1 MGQRGL
7 IDTVPEGVDA
17 ALPHPQPGQMS
28 VLAFPP
34 RGRWAWDARGHERA
48 VRVSAHAREGLINL
62 SMWRDEICV
71 GTVRLQ
77 PDEVAGLVEGLTEGL
92 ARLAER
98 TAESP
103 PSVSELEDRLAR
115 IESRL
120 ARPAWRTAA
129 ATAVARAGAALAR
142 ADRLRTV
149 RGQ

>member
-1 MGQRGL
+1 
-7 IDTVPEGVDA
+7 
-17 ALPHPQPGQMS
+17 MS
-28 VLAFPP
+28 VLPFPP

-48 VRVSAHAREGLINL
+48 VRVTAHPPDGLVNL
-62 SMWRDEICV
+62 SVWRDDMCV

-98 TAESP
+98 PAE
-103 PSVSELEDRLAR
+103 PSSSINDLEDRLAR

>member
-1 MGQRGL
+1 M
-7 IDTVPEGVDA
+7 IDTVPESVDVA
-17 ALPHPQPGQMS
+17 PVRPQPGRMS
-28 VLAFPP
+28 VLPFPP
-34 RGRWAWDARGHERA
+34 RGRWAWDARGHDRA
-48 VRVSAHAREGLINL
+48 VRVSAHAPEGVVNL
-62 SMWRDEICV
+62 SMWRDEMCV

-98 TAESP
+98 TVESP
-103 PSVSELEDRLAR
+103 STVSELEDRLAR

-120 ARPAWRTAA
+120 ARPAWRAAA

-149 RGQ
+149 RGQDQ

>member
-1 MGQRGL
+1 
-7 IDTVPEGVDA
+7 
-17 ALPHPQPGQMS
+17 MS
-28 VLAFPP
+28 VLPFPP

-48 VRVSAHAREGLINL
+48 VRVSAHAPEGVVNL

-98 TAESP
+98 PAESP
-103 PSVSELEDRLAR
+103 SSEGELEDRLAR
-115 IESRL
+115 IEARL

-129 ATAVARAGAALAR
+129 ATTVARAGAALAR
-142 ADRLRTV
+142 VDRLRKV
-149 RGQ
+149 PRQGQ

>member
-1 MGQRGL
+1 
-7 IDTVPEGVDA
+7 
-17 ALPHPQPGQMS
+17 MS
-28 VLAFPP
+28 VLAFSP

-48 VRVSAHAREGLINL
+48 VRVSAHAPEGVVNL
-62 SMWRDEICV
+62 SMWRDDICV

-98 TAESP
+98 PAAPALTD
-103 PSVSELEDRLAR
+103 LEDRLAR

-129 ATAVARAGAALAR
+129 APPGAPPGAAPPR
-142 ADRLRTV
+142 SDRGRPP
-149 RGQ
+149 RGPGQ